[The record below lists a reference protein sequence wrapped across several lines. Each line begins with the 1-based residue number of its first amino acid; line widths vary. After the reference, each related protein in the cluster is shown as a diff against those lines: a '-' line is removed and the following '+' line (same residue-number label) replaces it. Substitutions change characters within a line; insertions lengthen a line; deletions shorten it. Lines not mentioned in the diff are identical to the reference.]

1 MEISYTKFR
10 LKSIFCLRVL
20 YYYISLRSTCYWVTC
35 AREGKTYSIS
45 LSKLNAGACQL
56 LCSTMNNRCCAQ
68 FQPSVCALCTLAQ
81 QTPWVPLSHPINQLL
96 LDIRLYRLFKNSN
109 NSPEMFLLKSK
120 HMFASIQYL
129 PLTTKIVLLLPVLDP
144 QTIILEDLLI
154 KWFWILVIIMTG
166 F

>member
-20 YYYISLRSTCYWVTC
+20 YYYISLPHAIGLRVLE
-35 AREGKTYSIS
+35 RESLIPYHS
-45 LSKLNAGACQL
+45 LSQTQGACQL
-56 LCSTMNNRCCAQ
+56 LCSTMNNRFCAQ

-109 NSPEMFLLKSK
+109 NSPEMLLLKPK

-144 QTIILEDLLI
+144 PTIILEDLLI
-154 KWFWILVIIMTG
+154 KWLWILVIIMTG